1 MKMTEIKK
9 EDPPQQR
16 QQQQQ
21 QHTPVVPTIKVE
33 TVLADHQIKQEP
45 EEI

>member
-9 EDPPQQR
+9 EDPPHQR
-16 QQQQQ
+16 QQQ
-21 QHTPVVPTIKVE
+21 QHTPNVPTIKVE
-33 TVLADHQIKQEP
+33 TVIADHQIKQEP

>member
-16 QQQQQ
+16 QQQ